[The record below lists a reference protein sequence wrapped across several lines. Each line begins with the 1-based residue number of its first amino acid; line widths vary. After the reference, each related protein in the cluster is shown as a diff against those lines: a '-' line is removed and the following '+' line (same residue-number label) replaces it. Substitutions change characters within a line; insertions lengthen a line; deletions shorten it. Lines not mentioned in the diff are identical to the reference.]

1 MTESEGN
8 LMIYYEYVTVDDENI
23 YIAKGGLDY
32 FSSRGKIEIT
42 NIDRSNFPNAIIVPK
57 KYVNMING
65 AQLHIGEKS
74 KIFPLKVFKYD
85 KLVFLDFSSD
95 SM

>member
-1 MTESEGN
+1 M
-8 LMIYYEYVTVDDENI
+8 TVDDENI

-65 AQLHIGEKS
+65 A
-74 KIFPLKVFKYD
+74 
-85 KLVFLDFSSD
+85 
-95 SM
+95 